1 MATTGSALLGENPA
15 VLIAGPT
22 ASGKSAR
29 RAGHR
34 PGLRRH
40 RHQCRRHAI
49 YRELGILTARPSAA
63 EEREVPHRLYGHRSA
78 REPWSAGSLP
88 PKPPPR
94 SRPRWQRQAL
104 PVITGGTGLYL
115 GCWSEGLTPFPPI
128 PAEIRQRWRE
138 ALRRDGVVALH
149 SRLAPEDR
157 QAIRPERSAAGCCA
171 RSRSP
176 RSPAGRRA
184 PCPSCGPG
192 DSRGSSLLRLAI
204 VPDRARLYD
213 GSTGAPPT

>member
-1 MATTGSALLGENPA
+1 M
-15 VLIAGPT
+15 
-22 ASGKSAR
+22 
-29 RAGHR
+29 
-34 PGLRRH
+34 
-40 RHQCRRHAI
+40 QC

-78 REPWSAGSLP
+78 REPWSAGIFSAEAAAEITAA
-88 PKPPPR
+88 
-94 SRPRWQRQAL
+94 WQRQAL

-115 GCWSEGLTPFPPI
+115 RVLEHGLTSFPPI

-157 QAIRPERSAAGCCA
+157 QAIRPDRPCSGGGRGCAGAAAARPAARWRGAARRPRRGAAACCA
-171 RSRSP
+171 RRGGCARRPRSRSP
-176 RSPAGRRA
+176 RSPA
-184 PCPSCGPG
+184 
-192 DSRGSSLLRLAI
+192 SRCSARHARHAVAGILSGASVR
-204 VPDRARLYD
+204 VARLFPTAPASMS